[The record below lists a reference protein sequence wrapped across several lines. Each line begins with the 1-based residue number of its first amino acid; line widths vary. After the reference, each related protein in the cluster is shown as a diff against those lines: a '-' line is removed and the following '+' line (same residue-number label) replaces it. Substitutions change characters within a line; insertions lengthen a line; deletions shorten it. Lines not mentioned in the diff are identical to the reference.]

1 MGSANSD
8 CLSPWSDEKSPE
20 LYDAALLLEDESE
33 GKRTETDDD
42 DERINSSPRHS
53 DWPVQISAGVDADT
67 SPSIWLPQNNKP
79 VTVGA
84 GLANLG
90 NTCFLNSV
98 LQCFIHMVPLLRGL
112 LSDTHLGNSSCNEE
126 GFCILCALRQ
136 LVELSLAST
145 NRVVSPW
152 NLVNNLSYLSSNF
165 QRFQQEDAHEFLQCF
180 LDRLESC
187 HDSKRKDCLSSQSD
201 NFVKQVFGGR
211 IVSKL
216 KCCSCGH
223 FSDTYEP
230 SIDLSLEIGDA
241 DDLLTALQSF
251 TKVEKI
257 EDPETKFT
265 CEKCKEQVSIEKQ
278 LSFDQAP
285 YVATFHLKR
294 FKNDGCLVQKIDKHV
309 AFPLE
314 LDLAPFTVG
323 GKKDDLFAIGLVV
336 ESVVGVLI
344 VLFFTARVLQAELK
358 YVLYAVVVHIGLTST
373 SGHYYCF
380 IRLSP
385 SMWCKFDDA
394 KVVLVDEDFVLS
406 QEAYILF
413 YAKKGSAWFSSFI
426 QTQKLCVDSTVW
438 DTSPKSV
445 LDNVDTSS
453 VSPIFQ
459 NKFNGDSDGVNDTGS
474 ERKELENNEIK
485 DSRPVHNESEKGSEY
500 NLDRMSVS
508 VAPADASDVSLPQAH
523 KEVSTILLE
532 TVNQRQEVRAAEDSQ
547 NITQTPMRSPSPEIY
562 REDPPEAAFLI
573 PRHHLRLVDRVS
585 CKRRLDKDMDDL
597 ETRQACTFIK
607 KSIPGSRGQQLLS
620 ALRGSKTDASVNR
633 KKSRRSEL
641 PLRKDDRS
649 ASTHHGSSIR
659 SAQRPLVA
667 GAYSFCGR
675 YDGSTSRDR
684 QVMPQHPVF
693 VPLSSLQSQML
704 PPPACRG
711 VTIFGCFEGSVS
723 LSTSPSPSPTFPFNP
738 VLPPISPLPNA
749 KLESPIL
756 IQPPNPPASSHLD

>member
-1 MGSANSD
+1 MGSPNSD

-33 GKRTETDDD
+33 AKRTETEDH
-42 DERINSSPRHS
+42 DELINSSPRHS
-53 DWPVQISAGVDADT
+53 DWPVQISSGVDADT

-79 VTVGA
+79 VIGA

-98 LQCFIHMVPLLRGL
+98 LQCFIHMVPLLHGI
-112 LSDTHLGNSSCNEE
+112 LSDTHSGNSSY
-126 GFCILCALRQ
+126 F
-136 LVELSLAST
+136 
-145 NRVVSPW
+145 
-152 NLVNNLSYLSSNF
+152 SSNF
-165 QRFQQEDAHEFLQCF
+165 QSFQQEDAHEFLQCF

-187 HDSKRKDCLSSQSD
+187 HDSKRKGCLSSQSD
-201 NFVKQVFGGR
+201 NIVKQVFGGR

-223 FSDTYEP
+223 VSDTYEP
-230 SIDLSLEIGDA
+230 SIDLSLEIEDA

-314 LDLAPFTVG
+314 LDLVPFTG
-323 GKKDDLFAIGLVV
+323 GGRKND
-336 ESVVGVLI
+336 VLI
-344 VLFFTARVLQAELK
+344 VLLLLASVLQAELK

-385 SMWCKFDDA
+385 NTWCKFDDA
-394 KVVLVDEDFVLS
+394 KVVLVNEDFVLS

-413 YAKKGSAWFSSFI
+413 YAEKGTAWFSSFI

-445 LDNVDTSS
+445 LDNVDTSL

-459 NKFNGDSDGVNDTGS
+459 NKFNCDSDGVNDTGS
-474 ERKELENNEIK
+474 ETKELENNEIK
-485 DSRPVHNESEKGSEY
+485 DSRPMHNESEKGSEY
-500 NLDRMSVS
+500 NLHGMSVS
-508 VAPADASDVSLPQAH
+508 VAPADDASDVTLPEAH
-523 KEVSTILLE
+523 QEVSTILLE
-532 TVNQRQEVRAAEDSQ
+532 TVNQGQEVRSAENSQ
-547 NITQTPMRSPSPEIY
+547 NITQTPTRSPSPEIY
-562 REDPPEAAFLI
+562 REDPPEAAFSI

-597 ETRQACTFIK
+597 ETRQACSFIK

-620 ALRGSKTDASVNR
+620 ALRGSKTDASANR

-641 PLRKDDRS
+641 PPRKDDRS
-649 ASTHHGSSIR
+649 ASTHHGSSMR

-667 GAYSFCGR
+667 GAYR
-675 YDGSTSRDR
+675 
-684 QVMPQHPVF
+684 
-693 VPLSSLQSQML
+693 
-704 PPPACRG
+704 
-711 VTIFGCFEGSVS
+711 
-723 LSTSPSPSPTFPFNP
+723 
-738 VLPPISPLPNA
+738 
-749 KLESPIL
+749 
-756 IQPPNPPASSHLD
+756 

>member
-1 MGSANSD
+1 MGSPNSD
-8 CLSPWSDEKSPE
+8 CLSPWTDEKSPQ
-20 LYDAALLLEDESE
+20 LYDAPLLLEDE
-33 GKRTETDDD
+33 TEAKGTATDDD
-42 DERINSSPRHS
+42 DELINSSPRLS

-67 SPSIWLPQNNKP
+67 SSSIWLPQNNKP
-79 VTVGA
+79 VRVGA

-98 LQCFIHMVPLLRGL
+98 LQCFIHMVPLLHGI
-112 LSDTHLGNSSCNEE
+112 LSDTHSGNSNCNKEE
-126 GFCILCALRQ
+126 FCILCALRQ

-152 NLVNNLSYLSSNF
+152 NLVNNLSYVSSNF

-187 HDSKRKDCLSSQSD
+187 HDLKWKDCSSSQSD
-201 NFVKQVFGGR
+201 NLVKQVFGGR

-223 FSDTYEP
+223 FSDTYEA
-230 SIDLSLEIGDA
+230 SIDLSLEIEDA

-285 YVATFHLKR
+285 SVATFHLKR

-314 LDLAPFTVG
+314 LDLVPFTG
-323 GKKDDLFAIGLVV
+323 GGEKND
-336 ESVVGVLI
+336 
-344 VLFFTARVLQAELK
+344 AELK
-358 YVLYAVVVHIGLTST
+358 YVLHAVVVHIGSTST

-385 SMWCKFDDA
+385 DMWCKFDDS
-394 KVVLVDEDFVLS
+394 KVVLVHEDFVLS

-413 YAKKGSAWFSSFI
+413 YAKKGTAWFSTFI

-453 VSPIFQ
+453 VSPIPP
-459 NKFNGDSDGVNDTGS
+459 NKFNCDSDGVDDTGS
-474 ERKELENNEIK
+474 EHKELENNEIK
-485 DSRPVHNESEKGSEY
+485 DSRSMHNESESEGSKY
-500 NLDRMSVS
+500 NLHRMFVS
-508 VAPADASDVSLPQAH
+508 VAPADASDVSLPEVH
-523 KEVSTILLE
+523 KEVSPTLLE
-532 TVNQRQEVRAAEDSQ
+532 TVNQGEEVRAAENSQ
-547 NITQTPMRSPSPEIY
+547 NITQTPTRSPSPEIY

-573 PRHHLRLVDRVS
+573 PRDHLRLVDRIS

-597 ETRQACTFIK
+597 ETRQACSFIK

-620 ALRGSKTDASVNR
+620 ALKGSKTDASVDR

-641 PLRKDDRS
+641 PLTKDDRT
-649 ASTHHGSSIR
+649 ASTHHGPSIR

-667 GAYSFCGR
+667 GAYR
-675 YDGSTSRDR
+675 
-684 QVMPQHPVF
+684 
-693 VPLSSLQSQML
+693 
-704 PPPACRG
+704 
-711 VTIFGCFEGSVS
+711 
-723 LSTSPSPSPTFPFNP
+723 
-738 VLPPISPLPNA
+738 
-749 KLESPIL
+749 
-756 IQPPNPPASSHLD
+756 

>member
-1 MGSANSD
+1 MGSPNSD

-33 GKRTETDDD
+33 AKRTETEDD
-42 DERINSSPRHS
+42 DELINSSPRHS
-53 DWPVQISAGVDADT
+53 DWPVQISAGVDVDT
-67 SPSIWLPQNNKP
+67 SPSIWLPQNSKP
-79 VTVGA
+79 VKVGA

-98 LQCFIHMVPLLRGL
+98 LQCFIHMVPLLHGI
-112 LSDTHLGNSSCNEE
+112 LSDMHLGNSSCNED

-152 NLVNNLSYLSSNF
+152 NLVNNLSYFSSNF

-187 HDSKRKDCLSSQSD
+187 HDSKREDCLSSQSD
-201 NFVKQVFGGR
+201 NLVKQVFGGR
-211 IVSKL
+211 VVSKL

-230 SIDLSLEIGDA
+230 SIDLSLEIEDA

-314 LDLAPFTVG
+314 LDLVPFTG
-323 GKKDDLFAIGLVV
+323 GGEKND
-336 ESVVGVLI
+336 
-344 VLFFTARVLQAELK
+344 AELK
-358 YVLYAVVVHIGLTST
+358 YVLYAVVVHIGMTST

-385 SMWCKFDDA
+385 NMWCKFDDA
-394 KVVLVDEDFVLS
+394 KVVLVHEDFVLS

-413 YAKKGSAWFSSFI
+413 YAKKGTAWFSSFI
-426 QTQKLCVDSTVW
+426 QTQKLCVDSTAW

-453 VSPIFQ
+453 VSPTFQ
-459 NKFNGDSDGVNDTGS
+459 NKFNCDSDGVNDTGS
-474 ERKELENNEIK
+474 EHKELENNEIK
-485 DSRPVHNESEKGSEY
+485 DSRPMHNESEKGSEY
-500 NLDRMSVS
+500 NLHRMSVS
-508 VAPADASDVSLPQAH
+508 VAPADAPDVSLPEAH

-532 TVNQRQEVRAAEDSQ
+532 TVNQGQEVRAAENSQ
-547 NITQTPMRSPSPEIY
+547 TITQTPTRSPSPEIY
-562 REDPPEAAFLI
+562 REDPPEAAFSI
-573 PRHHLRLVDRVS
+573 PRHHLRLVDHVS

-597 ETRQACTFIK
+597 ETRQACSLIK

-633 KKSRRSEL
+633 KKSRRSEF
-641 PLRKDDRS
+641 PPRKDDRS
-649 ASTHHGSSIR
+649 ASTHYGSSMR
-659 SAQRPLVA
+659 SSERPLVA
-667 GAYSFCGR
+667 GAYR
-675 YDGSTSRDR
+675 
-684 QVMPQHPVF
+684 
-693 VPLSSLQSQML
+693 
-704 PPPACRG
+704 
-711 VTIFGCFEGSVS
+711 
-723 LSTSPSPSPTFPFNP
+723 
-738 VLPPISPLPNA
+738 
-749 KLESPIL
+749 
-756 IQPPNPPASSHLD
+756 

>member
-1 MGSANSD
+1 MGSPNSD

-33 GKRTETDDD
+33 AKRTGTEDD
-42 DERINSSPRHS
+42 DELINSSPRNSLESHLPLSLDNRHS
-53 DWPVQISAGVDADT
+53 DWPVQISAGVADT
-67 SPSIWLPQNNKP
+67 SPSISLPQNNKP
-79 VTVGA
+79 VIAPFFWSHSLVISDECNPVGFVSNCYSEI
-84 GLANLG
+84 LL
-90 NTCFLNSV
+90 V
-98 LQCFIHMVPLLRGL
+98 LQCFIHMVPLLSGI
-112 LSDTHLGNSSCNEE
+112 LSDTHSGNSNCNEE
-126 GFCILCALRQ
+126 GFCILCSLRQ

-187 HDSKRKDCLSSQSD
+187 HDSKLKDCLSSQSD
-201 NFVKQVFGGR
+201 NLVKQVFGGR

-216 KCCSCGH
+216 KCCSCDH

-230 SIDLSLEIGDA
+230 SIDLSLEIEDA

-314 LDLAPFTVG
+314 LDLVPFTG
-323 GKKDDLFAIGLVV
+323 GGEKDD
-336 ESVVGVLI
+336 
-344 VLFFTARVLQAELK
+344 AELK

-385 SMWCKFDDA
+385 SKWCKFDDA

-459 NKFNGDSDGVNDTGS
+459 NKFNCDSDGVQDTGS

-485 DSRPVHNESEKGSEY
+485 DSRPMHNESEKKESEY
-500 NLDRMSVS
+500 NLHRMSTS
-508 VAPADASDVSLPQAH
+508 IAPADASDVSLTQAH

-532 TVNQRQEVRAAEDSQ
+532 TVNQGQEVRAAEDSQ
-547 NITQTPMRSPSPEIY
+547 NITQTPTRSPSPEIY

-597 ETRQACTFIK
+597 ETRQACSFIK

-641 PLRKDDRS
+641 PVRKDDRS
-649 ASTHHGSSIR
+649 ASTHHGSSIT

-667 GAYSFCGR
+667 GAYR
-675 YDGSTSRDR
+675 
-684 QVMPQHPVF
+684 
-693 VPLSSLQSQML
+693 
-704 PPPACRG
+704 
-711 VTIFGCFEGSVS
+711 
-723 LSTSPSPSPTFPFNP
+723 
-738 VLPPISPLPNA
+738 
-749 KLESPIL
+749 
-756 IQPPNPPASSHLD
+756 

>member
-1 MGSANSD
+1 MGSPNSD

-33 GKRTETDDD
+33 AKRTETEDH
-42 DERINSSPRHS
+42 DELINSSPRHS

-79 VTVGA
+79 VRVGA

-98 LQCFIHMVPLLRGL
+98 LQCFIHMVPLLHGI
-112 LSDTHLGNSSCNEE
+112 LSDNHYGNSSCNEE

-136 LVELSLAST
+136 LIELSLAST

-152 NLVNNLSYLSSNF
+152 NLVNNLSYFSSNF

-187 HDSKRKDCLSSQSD
+187 HDSKRKGCLSSQSD
-201 NFVKQVFGGR
+201 NIVKQVFGGR

-223 FSDTYEP
+223 VSDTYEP
-230 SIDLSLEIGDA
+230 SIDLSLEIEDA

-314 LDLAPFTVG
+314 LDLVPFTGGG
-323 GKKDDLFAIGLVV
+323 GKND
-336 ESVVGVLI
+336 VLM
-344 VLFFTARVLQAELK
+344 VLLLLASVLQAELK

-385 SMWCKFDDA
+385 NTWCKFDDA
-394 KVVLVDEDFVLS
+394 KVVLVNEDFVLS

-413 YAKKGSAWFSSFI
+413 YAEKGTAWFSNFI
-426 QTQKLCVDSTVW
+426 QTQKLCVDST
-438 DTSPKSV
+438 
-445 LDNVDTSS
+445 
-453 VSPIFQ
+453 
-459 NKFNGDSDGVNDTGS
+459 FNCDSDGVNDTGS
-474 ERKELENNEIK
+474 ETKELENNEIK
-485 DSRPVHNESEKGSEY
+485 DSRPMHNESEKGSEY
-500 NLDRMSVS
+500 NLHGMSVS
-508 VAPADASDVSLPQAH
+508 VAPADASDVPLPEAH
-523 KEVSTILLE
+523 QEVSTILLE
-532 TVNQRQEVRAAEDSQ
+532 TVNQGQEVRAAENSQ
-547 NITQTPMRSPSPEIY
+547 NITQTPTRSPSPEIY
-562 REDPPEAAFLI
+562 REDPPEAVFSI

-597 ETRQACTFIK
+597 ETRQACSFIK

-620 ALRGSKTDASVNR
+620 ALRGSKTDASANR

-641 PLRKDDRS
+641 PPRKDDRS
-649 ASTHHGSSIR
+649 ASTHHGSSMR
-659 SAQRPLVA
+659 SAQCPLVA
-667 GAYSFCGR
+667 GAY
-675 YDGSTSRDR
+675 R
-684 QVMPQHPVF
+684 QIKI
-693 VPLSSLQSQML
+693 
-704 PPPACRG
+704 G
-711 VTIFGCFEGSVS
+711 
-723 LSTSPSPSPTFPFNP
+723 PSW
-738 VLPPISPLPNA
+738 
-749 KLESPIL
+749 
-756 IQPPNPPASSHLD
+756 